1 MKNKN
6 KIINELYEKSPD
18 VRERIRKDVDF
29 SQFEKKN
36 APAAKSSNGF
46 KWATAVLSVAL
57 IAMIAVL
64 APIIAK
70 TSKPGKSGK
79 TPGVSYASDYVVFI
93 DVNPSVRLD
102 VSGGDVVTAQK
113 GMNKDG
119 VVLLYQEN
127 LVGKN
132 IDEAATYLIEKMD
145 EAGLVKDKGKV
156 RISVA
161 DKKTGK
167 RIDEKQRHALEVV
180 NNLFKNKNKDVSAMI
195 LSDKEIDA
203 IEDYYDNNNVGEY
216 EMQMIE
222 EFKAKLLL
230 AIDKKIGRI
239 DELLNILKPW
249 EKDERKVKKL
259 DQNDAET
266 TRPGVITDAD
276 VSGIKDCLNMFDD
289 ILAGGGISQNVAE
302 NTDKDG
308 EFKDYPFVMTVTVGN
323 TGITAKMYYKEVN
336 TVTETEIDDGEEET
350 EVSTTLS
357 GVMVF
362 GDQKFDVTGKKEI
375 ETEGNEKETS
385 IEFTTKSQ
393 TNPDNYVKIK
403 QSVEVEN
410 GAQEVEYEYEIY
422 ENGEKA
428 REFKLEV
435 EDENGKT
442 EVSFKMEIENVPEET
457 EYKII
462 KGDVD
467 GKFKIKYEKGKEKG
481 FITVEA
487 VEGGYKLTYN
497 NGYSEVI

>member
-18 VRERIRKDVDF
+18 VRERIKKDVDF

-36 APAAKSSNGF
+36 APAAKSTNGF

-70 TSKPGKSGK
+70 TSKPDKSPK

-180 NNLFKNKNKDVSAMI
+180 NNLFQNKNKDVSAMI
-195 LSDKEIDA
+195 LSDKDIDA
-203 IEDYYDNNNVGEY
+203 IEDWYDTDNVGEY
-216 EMQMIE
+216 EKQMIDD
-222 EFKAKLLL
+222 FKKRLLD
-230 AIDKKIGRI
+230 AINTKIGRI
-239 DELLNILKPW
+239 EEIKALLDELDKNRRV
-249 EKDERKVKKL
+249 KDL
-259 DQNDAET
+259 DNDAEKSLYEK
-266 TRPGVITDAD
+266 IQLYCAD
-276 VSGIKDCLNMFDD
+276 YKLNWNEVKKD
-289 ILAGGGISQNVAE
+289 
-302 NTDKDG
+302 
-308 EFKDYPFVMTVTVGN
+308 
-323 TGITAKMYYKEVN
+323 
-336 TVTETEIDDGEEET
+336 
-350 EVSTTLS
+350 
-357 GVMVF
+357 
-362 GDQKFDVTGKKEI
+362 
-375 ETEGNEKETS
+375 
-385 IEFTTKSQ
+385 
-393 TNPDNYVKIK
+393 KIK
-403 QSVEVEN
+403 EF
-410 GAQEVEYEYEIY
+410 YEDID
-422 ENGEKA
+422 EK
-428 REFKLEV
+428 REKLEDCI
-435 EDENGKT
+435 EDI
-442 EVSFKMEIENVPEET
+442 EISDGDDSYGEILSDLLEIVKEELF
-457 EYKII
+457 EQE
-462 KGDVD
+462 D
-467 GKFKIKYEKGKEKG
+467 
-481 FITVEA
+481 
-487 VEGGYKLTYN
+487 
-497 NGYSEVI
+497 

>member
-70 TSKPGKSGK
+70 TSKPDKPGK

-216 EMQMIE
+216 EKQMIDD
-222 EFKAKLLL
+222 FKDKLIVAINEKIRRIESLL
-230 AIDKKIGRI
+230 GMLDKEGLS
-239 DELLNILKPW
+239 ES
-249 EKDERKVKKL
+249 ERKVKKL
-259 DQNDAET
+259 DQNDAEKAALEAIK
-266 TRPGVITDAD
+266 VYCAD
-276 VSGIKDCLNMFDD
+276 YKVNYYEVANDEIAEFYDDLFDKKKDLLECIDD
-289 ILAGGGISQNVAE
+289 IN
-302 NTDKDG
+302 
-308 EFKDYPFVMTVTVGN
+308 
-323 TGITAKMYYKEVN
+323 
-336 TVTETEIDDGEEET
+336 
-350 EVSTTLS
+350 
-357 GVMVF
+357 
-362 GDQKFDVTGKKEI
+362 
-375 ETEGNEKETS
+375 
-385 IEFTTKSQ
+385 
-393 TNPDNYVKIK
+393 NPDGDDSYGEILSDLLEIVK
-403 QSVEVEN
+403 EELFE
-410 GAQEVEYEYEIY
+410 QE
-422 ENGEKA
+422 
-428 REFKLEV
+428 
-435 EDENGKT
+435 D
-442 EVSFKMEIENVPEET
+442 
-457 EYKII
+457 
-462 KGDVD
+462 
-467 GKFKIKYEKGKEKG
+467 
-481 FITVEA
+481 
-487 VEGGYKLTYN
+487 
-497 NGYSEVI
+497 

>member
-70 TSKPGKSGK
+70 TSKPDKSPK

-180 NNLFKNKNKDVSAMI
+180 NNLFQNKNKDVSAMI
-195 LSDKEIDA
+195 LSDKDIDA
-203 IEDYYDNNNVGEY
+203 IEDWYDTDNVGEY
-216 EMQMIE
+216 EKQMIDD
-222 EFKAKLLL
+222 FKKRLLD
-230 AIDKKIGRI
+230 AINTKIGRI
-239 DELLNILKPW
+239 EEIKALLDELDKNRRV
-249 EKDERKVKKL
+249 KDL
-259 DQNDAET
+259 DNDAEKSLYEK
-266 TRPGVITDAD
+266 IQLYCAD
-276 VSGIKDCLNMFDD
+276 YKLNWNEVKKD
-289 ILAGGGISQNVAE
+289 
-302 NTDKDG
+302 
-308 EFKDYPFVMTVTVGN
+308 
-323 TGITAKMYYKEVN
+323 
-336 TVTETEIDDGEEET
+336 
-350 EVSTTLS
+350 
-357 GVMVF
+357 
-362 GDQKFDVTGKKEI
+362 
-375 ETEGNEKETS
+375 
-385 IEFTTKSQ
+385 
-393 TNPDNYVKIK
+393 KIK
-403 QSVEVEN
+403 EF
-410 GAQEVEYEYEIY
+410 YEDID
-422 ENGEKA
+422 EK
-428 REFKLEV
+428 REKLEDCI
-435 EDENGKT
+435 EDI
-442 EVSFKMEIENVPEET
+442 EISDGDDSYGEILSDLLEIVKEELF
-457 EYKII
+457 EQE
-462 KGDVD
+462 D
-467 GKFKIKYEKGKEKG
+467 
-481 FITVEA
+481 
-487 VEGGYKLTYN
+487 
-497 NGYSEVI
+497 

>member
-180 NNLFKNKNKDVSAMI
+180 NNLFQNKNKDVSAMI
-195 LSDKEIDA
+195 LSDNEIDA
-203 IEDYYDNNNVGEY
+203 IEDYYDNNNVGQY
-216 EMQMIE
+216 EIDMIK
-222 EFKAKLLL
+222 EFKDKLLR

-239 DELLNILKPW
+239 DELLKILKPW

-259 DQNDAET
+259 DQNDAEKAALEAIK
-266 TRPGVITDAD
+266 VYCAD
-276 VSGIKDCLNMFDD
+276 YKVNYYEVANDEIAEFYEDLVEKKKDLQECIDD
-289 ILAGGGISQNVAE
+289 IN
-302 NTDKDG
+302 
-308 EFKDYPFVMTVTVGN
+308 
-323 TGITAKMYYKEVN
+323 
-336 TVTETEIDDGEEET
+336 
-350 EVSTTLS
+350 
-357 GVMVF
+357 
-362 GDQKFDVTGKKEI
+362 
-375 ETEGNEKETS
+375 
-385 IEFTTKSQ
+385 
-393 TNPDNYVKIK
+393 NPDGDDSYGEILSDLLEIVK
-403 QSVEVEN
+403 EELFE
-410 GAQEVEYEYEIY
+410 QE
-422 ENGEKA
+422 
-428 REFKLEV
+428 
-435 EDENGKT
+435 D
-442 EVSFKMEIENVPEET
+442 
-457 EYKII
+457 
-462 KGDVD
+462 
-467 GKFKIKYEKGKEKG
+467 
-481 FITVEA
+481 
-487 VEGGYKLTYN
+487 
-497 NGYSEVI
+497 

>member
-70 TSKPGKSGK
+70 TSKPGKSPK

-180 NNLFKNKNKDVSAMI
+180 NNLFQNKNKDVSAMI
-195 LSDKEIDA
+195 LSDKDIDA
-203 IEDYYDNNNVGEY
+203 IEDWYDTDNVGEY
-216 EMQMIE
+216 EKQMIDD
-222 EFKAKLLL
+222 FKKRLLD
-230 AIDKKIGRI
+230 AIYTKIGRI
-239 DELLNILKPW
+239 EEIKALLDELDKNRRV
-249 EKDERKVKKL
+249 KDL
-259 DQNDAET
+259 DNDAEKSLYEK
-266 TRPGVITDAD
+266 IQLYCAD
-276 VSGIKDCLNMFDD
+276 YKLNWNEVKKD
-289 ILAGGGISQNVAE
+289 
-302 NTDKDG
+302 
-308 EFKDYPFVMTVTVGN
+308 
-323 TGITAKMYYKEVN
+323 
-336 TVTETEIDDGEEET
+336 
-350 EVSTTLS
+350 
-357 GVMVF
+357 
-362 GDQKFDVTGKKEI
+362 
-375 ETEGNEKETS
+375 
-385 IEFTTKSQ
+385 
-393 TNPDNYVKIK
+393 KIK
-403 QSVEVEN
+403 EF
-410 GAQEVEYEYEIY
+410 YEDID
-422 ENGEKA
+422 EK
-428 REFKLEV
+428 REKLEDCI
-435 EDENGKT
+435 EDI
-442 EVSFKMEIENVPEET
+442 EISDGDDSYGEILSDLLEIVKEELF
-457 EYKII
+457 EQE
-462 KGDVD
+462 D
-467 GKFKIKYEKGKEKG
+467 
-481 FITVEA
+481 
-487 VEGGYKLTYN
+487 
-497 NGYSEVI
+497 

>member
-70 TSKPGKSGK
+70 TSKPGKSPK

-216 EMQMIE
+216 EKQMID

-230 AIDKKIGRI
+230 AIEKKIGKI
-239 DELLNILKPW
+239 ENLLGMLDK
-249 EKDERKVKKL
+249 EGLSESERKVKKL
-259 DQNDAET
+259 DQNDAEKAALEAIK
-266 TRPGVITDAD
+266 VYCAD
-276 VSGIKDCLNMFDD
+276 YKVNYYE
-289 ILAGGGISQNVAE
+289 VANDE
-302 NTDKDG
+302 IA
-308 EFKDYPFVMTVTVGN
+308 EFYEDLEKN
-323 TGITAKMYYKEVN
+323 KEK
-336 TVTETEIDDGEEET
+336 
-350 EVSTTLS
+350 L
-357 GVMVF
+357 
-362 GDQKFDVTGKKEI
+362 QK
-375 ETEGNEKETS
+375 S
-385 IEFTTKSQ
+385 
-393 TNPDNYVKIK
+393 
-403 QSVEVEN
+403 
-410 GAQEVEYEYEIY
+410 
-422 ENGEKA
+422 
-428 REFKLEV
+428 L
-435 EDENGKT
+435 
-442 EVSFKMEIENVPEET
+442 
-457 EYKII
+457 KII
-462 KGDVD
+462 NENDDDDSYGEILSDLLEIV
-467 GKFKIKYEKGKEKG
+467 KEEL
-481 FITVEA
+481 FEQ
-487 VEGGYKLTYN
+487 ED
-497 NGYSEVI
+497 

>member
-70 TSKPGKSGK
+70 TSKPKKSGK

-119 VVLLYQEN
+119 VVLLYKEN

-180 NNLFKNKNKDVSAMI
+180 NKLFQNKNKDVSAMI
-195 LSDKEIDA
+195 LSDNDIDA
-203 IEDYYDNNNVGEY
+203 IEDWYDTDNVGDY
-216 EMQMIE
+216 EKQMIDD
-222 EFKAKLLL
+222 FKKRLLD
-230 AIDKKIGRI
+230 AINTKIGRI
-239 DELLNILKPW
+239 EEIKALLDELDKNRRV
-249 EKDERKVKKL
+249 KDL
-259 DQNDAET
+259 DNDAEKSLYEK
-266 TRPGVITDAD
+266 IQLYCAD
-276 VSGIKDCLNMFDD
+276 YKLNWNEVKKD
-289 ILAGGGISQNVAE
+289 
-302 NTDKDG
+302 
-308 EFKDYPFVMTVTVGN
+308 
-323 TGITAKMYYKEVN
+323 
-336 TVTETEIDDGEEET
+336 
-350 EVSTTLS
+350 
-357 GVMVF
+357 
-362 GDQKFDVTGKKEI
+362 
-375 ETEGNEKETS
+375 
-385 IEFTTKSQ
+385 
-393 TNPDNYVKIK
+393 KIK
-403 QSVEVEN
+403 EF
-410 GAQEVEYEYEIY
+410 YKDID
-422 ENGEKA
+422 EK
-428 REFKLEV
+428 REKLEDCI
-435 EDENGKT
+435 EDI
-442 EVSFKMEIENVPEET
+442 EISDGDDSYGEILSDLLEIVKEELF
-457 EYKII
+457 EQE
-462 KGDVD
+462 D
-467 GKFKIKYEKGKEKG
+467 
-481 FITVEA
+481 
-487 VEGGYKLTYN
+487 
-497 NGYSEVI
+497 

>member
-145 EAGLVKDKGKV
+145 EAGLVKENGKV

-180 NNLFKNKNKDVSAMI
+180 NNLFQNKNKDVSAMI

-216 EMQMIE
+216 EKQMIDD
-222 EFKAKLLL
+222 FKDKLIVAINEKIRRIESLL
-230 AIDKKIGRI
+230 GMLDKEGLS
-239 DELLNILKPW
+239 ES
-249 EKDERKVKKL
+249 ERKVKKL
-259 DQNDAET
+259 DQNDAEKAALEAIK
-266 TRPGVITDAD
+266 VYCAD
-276 VSGIKDCLNMFDD
+276 YKVNYHEVANDEIAEFYDD
-289 ILAGGGISQNVAE
+289 LD
-302 NTDKDG
+302 DKR
-308 EFKDYPFVMTVTVGN
+308 
-323 TGITAKMYYKEVN
+323 KELLKC
-336 TVTETEIDDGEEET
+336 ID
-350 EVSTTLS
+350 
-357 GVMVF
+357 
-362 GDQKFDVTGKKEI
+362 
-375 ETEGNEKETS
+375 
-385 IEFTTKSQ
+385 
-393 TNPDNYVKIK
+393 KIK
-403 QSVEVEN
+403 NSDDDDSYGEILSDLLEIVKEELFE
-410 GAQEVEYEYEIY
+410 QE
-422 ENGEKA
+422 
-428 REFKLEV
+428 
-435 EDENGKT
+435 D
-442 EVSFKMEIENVPEET
+442 
-457 EYKII
+457 
-462 KGDVD
+462 
-467 GKFKIKYEKGKEKG
+467 
-481 FITVEA
+481 
-487 VEGGYKLTYN
+487 
-497 NGYSEVI
+497 

>member
-70 TSKPGKSGK
+70 TSKPGKSPK

-195 LSDKEIDA
+195 LSDNDIDA

-216 EMQMIE
+216 EKQMVD

-230 AIDKKIGRI
+230 AIEKKIGDI
-239 DELLNILKPW
+239 NKLCEMLNNAGLS
-249 EKDERKVKKL
+249 ESERKVKKL
-259 DQNDAET
+259 DQNDAEKAALEAIK
-266 TRPGVITDAD
+266 VYCAD
-276 VSGIKDCLNMFDD
+276 YKVNYHEVANDEIAEFYEDLVDKRKDLLECIDD
-289 ILAGGGISQNVAE
+289 IKNS
-302 NTDKDG
+302 DG
-308 EFKDYPFVMTVTVGN
+308 DDSYGKILSDLLEIV
-323 TGITAKMYYKEVN
+323 KE
-336 TVTETEIDDGEEET
+336 ELFE
-350 EVSTTLS
+350 
-357 GVMVF
+357 
-362 GDQKFDVTGKKEI
+362 
-375 ETEGNEKETS
+375 
-385 IEFTTKSQ
+385 
-393 TNPDNYVKIK
+393 
-403 QSVEVEN
+403 
-410 GAQEVEYEYEIY
+410 QE
-422 ENGEKA
+422 
-428 REFKLEV
+428 
-435 EDENGKT
+435 D
-442 EVSFKMEIENVPEET
+442 
-457 EYKII
+457 
-462 KGDVD
+462 
-467 GKFKIKYEKGKEKG
+467 
-481 FITVEA
+481 
-487 VEGGYKLTYN
+487 
-497 NGYSEVI
+497 

>member
-145 EAGLVKDKGKV
+145 EAGLVKDKDKV

-167 RIDEKQRHALEVV
+167 RIDEKESHAKEVV
-180 NNLFKNKNKDVSAMI
+180 NKLFQNKNKDVSAMI
-195 LSDKEIDA
+195 LSDDDIKKIEDWYDTDNVGQYEIDMIKEFREKLIVA
-203 IEDYYDNNNVGEY
+203 INE
-216 EMQMIE
+216 
-222 EFKAKLLL
+222 
-230 AIDKKIGRI
+230 KIGRI
-239 DELLNILKPW
+239 ESLLDMLDK
-249 EKDERKVKKL
+249 EGLSESERKVKKL
-259 DQNDAET
+259 DQNDAEKAALEAIK
-266 TRPGVITDAD
+266 VYCAD
-276 VSGIKDCLNMFDD
+276 YKVNYHEVANDEIAEFYEDLVEKKKDLLECIDD
-289 ILAGGGISQNVAE
+289 IN
-302 NTDKDG
+302 
-308 EFKDYPFVMTVTVGN
+308 
-323 TGITAKMYYKEVN
+323 
-336 TVTETEIDDGEEET
+336 
-350 EVSTTLS
+350 
-357 GVMVF
+357 
-362 GDQKFDVTGKKEI
+362 
-375 ETEGNEKETS
+375 
-385 IEFTTKSQ
+385 
-393 TNPDNYVKIK
+393 NPDGDDSYGEILSDLLEIVK
-403 QSVEVEN
+403 EELFE
-410 GAQEVEYEYEIY
+410 QE
-422 ENGEKA
+422 
-428 REFKLEV
+428 
-435 EDENGKT
+435 D
-442 EVSFKMEIENVPEET
+442 
-457 EYKII
+457 
-462 KGDVD
+462 
-467 GKFKIKYEKGKEKG
+467 
-481 FITVEA
+481 
-487 VEGGYKLTYN
+487 
-497 NGYSEVI
+497 

>member
-18 VRERIRKDVDF
+18 VRERIRKGVDF

-180 NNLFKNKNKDVSAMI
+180 NNLFQNKNKDVSAMI

-216 EMQMIE
+216 EKQMVE

-230 AIDKKIGRI
+230 AIEKKIGKI
-239 DELLNILKPW
+239 ENLLGMLDK
-249 EKDERKVKKL
+249 EGLSESERKVKNL
-259 DQNDAET
+259 DQNDAEKAALEAIK
-266 TRPGVITDAD
+266 VYCAD
-276 VSGIKDCLNMFDD
+276 YKVNYHEVANDEIAEFCEELFDKKKDLLECIDD
-289 ILAGGGISQNVAE
+289 I
-302 NTDKDG
+302 K
-308 EFKDYPFVMTVTVGN
+308 
-323 TGITAKMYYKEVN
+323 
-336 TVTETEIDDGEEET
+336 
-350 EVSTTLS
+350 
-357 GVMVF
+357 
-362 GDQKFDVTGKKEI
+362 
-375 ETEGNEKETS
+375 
-385 IEFTTKSQ
+385 
-393 TNPDNYVKIK
+393 NPDGDDSYGEILSDLLEIVK
-403 QSVEVEN
+403 EELFE
-410 GAQEVEYEYEIY
+410 QE
-422 ENGEKA
+422 
-428 REFKLEV
+428 
-435 EDENGKT
+435 D
-442 EVSFKMEIENVPEET
+442 
-457 EYKII
+457 
-462 KGDVD
+462 
-467 GKFKIKYEKGKEKG
+467 
-481 FITVEA
+481 
-487 VEGGYKLTYN
+487 
-497 NGYSEVI
+497 

>member
-36 APAAKSSNGF
+36 APAAKSTNGF

-70 TSKPGKSGK
+70 TSKPK
-79 TPGVSYASDYVVFI
+79 SYASDYVVFI

-145 EAGLVKDKGKV
+145 EAGLVKENGKV

-180 NNLFKNKNKDVSAMI
+180 NNLFQNKNKDVSAMI
-195 LSDKEIDA
+195 LSDNEIDA

-216 EMQMIE
+216 EKQMIDD
-222 EFKAKLLL
+222 FKKRLLD
-230 AIDKKIGRI
+230 AIYTKIGRI
-239 DELLNILKPW
+239 EEIKALLDELDKNRRV
-249 EKDERKVKKL
+249 KDL
-259 DQNDAET
+259 DNDAEKSLYEK
-266 TRPGVITDAD
+266 IQLYCAD
-276 VSGIKDCLNMFDD
+276 YKLNWNEVKKD
-289 ILAGGGISQNVAE
+289 
-302 NTDKDG
+302 
-308 EFKDYPFVMTVTVGN
+308 
-323 TGITAKMYYKEVN
+323 
-336 TVTETEIDDGEEET
+336 
-350 EVSTTLS
+350 
-357 GVMVF
+357 
-362 GDQKFDVTGKKEI
+362 
-375 ETEGNEKETS
+375 
-385 IEFTTKSQ
+385 
-393 TNPDNYVKIK
+393 KIK
-403 QSVEVEN
+403 EF
-410 GAQEVEYEYEIY
+410 YEDID
-422 ENGEKA
+422 EK
-428 REFKLEV
+428 REKLEDCI
-435 EDENGKT
+435 EDI
-442 EVSFKMEIENVPEET
+442 EISDGDDSYGEILSDLLEIVKEELF
-457 EYKII
+457 EQE
-462 KGDVD
+462 D
-467 GKFKIKYEKGKEKG
+467 
-481 FITVEA
+481 
-487 VEGGYKLTYN
+487 
-497 NGYSEVI
+497 

>member
-156 RISVA
+156 KISVA

-180 NNLFKNKNKDVSAMI
+180 NNLFQNKNKDVSAMI

-216 EMQMIE
+216 EKQMIDD
-222 EFKAKLLL
+222 FKKRLLD
-230 AIDKKIGRI
+230 AINIKIGRI
-239 DELLNILKPW
+239 EEIKALLDELDKNRRV
-249 EKDERKVKKL
+249 KDL
-259 DQNDAET
+259 DNDAEKSLYEK
-266 TRPGVITDAD
+266 IQLYCAD
-276 VSGIKDCLNMFDD
+276 YKLNWNEVKKD
-289 ILAGGGISQNVAE
+289 
-302 NTDKDG
+302 
-308 EFKDYPFVMTVTVGN
+308 
-323 TGITAKMYYKEVN
+323 
-336 TVTETEIDDGEEET
+336 
-350 EVSTTLS
+350 
-357 GVMVF
+357 
-362 GDQKFDVTGKKEI
+362 
-375 ETEGNEKETS
+375 
-385 IEFTTKSQ
+385 
-393 TNPDNYVKIK
+393 KIK
-403 QSVEVEN
+403 EFYKDIDEKREELEDCIEDIEDSDDSYGEILSDLLEIVKEELFE
-410 GAQEVEYEYEIY
+410 QE
-422 ENGEKA
+422 
-428 REFKLEV
+428 
-435 EDENGKT
+435 D
-442 EVSFKMEIENVPEET
+442 
-457 EYKII
+457 
-462 KGDVD
+462 
-467 GKFKIKYEKGKEKG
+467 
-481 FITVEA
+481 
-487 VEGGYKLTYN
+487 
-497 NGYSEVI
+497 

>member
-18 VRERIRKDVDF
+18 VRERIKKDVDF

-145 EAGLVKDKGKV
+145 EAGLVEDKGKV

-180 NNLFKNKNKDVSAMI
+180 NNLFQNKNKDVSAMI
-195 LSDKEIDA
+195 LSDNEIDA
-203 IEDYYDNNNVGEY
+203 IEDYYDNNNVGQY
-216 EMQMIE
+216 EIDMIK
-222 EFKAKLLL
+222 EFKDKLLR

-239 DELLNILKPW
+239 EEIKALLDELDKNRRV
-249 EKDERKVKKL
+249 KDL
-259 DQNDAET
+259 DNDAEKSLYEK
-266 TRPGVITDAD
+266 IQLYCAD
-276 VSGIKDCLNMFDD
+276 YKLNWNEVKKDKIKEFYKDIDEKREKLEDCIEDIEISDGDD
-289 ILAGGGISQNVAE
+289 SYGEILSDLLEIV
-302 NTDKDG
+302 
-308 EFKDYPFVMTVTVGN
+308 
-323 TGITAKMYYKEVN
+323 KE
-336 TVTETEIDDGEEET
+336 E
-350 EVSTTLS
+350 L
-357 GVMVF
+357 F
-362 GDQKFDVTGKKEI
+362 
-375 ETEGNEKETS
+375 EKE
-385 IEFTTKSQ
+385 
-393 TNPDNYVKIK
+393 D
-403 QSVEVEN
+403 
-410 GAQEVEYEYEIY
+410 
-422 ENGEKA
+422 
-428 REFKLEV
+428 
-435 EDENGKT
+435 
-442 EVSFKMEIENVPEET
+442 
-457 EYKII
+457 
-462 KGDVD
+462 
-467 GKFKIKYEKGKEKG
+467 
-481 FITVEA
+481 
-487 VEGGYKLTYN
+487 
-497 NGYSEVI
+497 

>member
-70 TSKPGKSGK
+70 TSKPKKPGK

-102 VSGGDVVTAQK
+102 VSGKDVVTAQK

-216 EMQMIE
+216 EKQMID

-239 DELLNILKPW
+239 DELLKILKQW

-259 DQNDAET
+259 DQNDAEKAALEAIK
-266 TRPGVITDAD
+266 VYCAD
-276 VSGIKDCLNMFDD
+276 YKVNYYEVANDEIAEFYDDLVEKKKDLLECVDD
-289 ILAGGGISQNVAE
+289 I
-302 NTDKDG
+302 K
-308 EFKDYPFVMTVTVGN
+308 
-323 TGITAKMYYKEVN
+323 
-336 TVTETEIDDGEEET
+336 
-350 EVSTTLS
+350 
-357 GVMVF
+357 
-362 GDQKFDVTGKKEI
+362 
-375 ETEGNEKETS
+375 
-385 IEFTTKSQ
+385 
-393 TNPDNYVKIK
+393 NPDGDDSYGEILSDLLEIVK
-403 QSVEVEN
+403 EELFE
-410 GAQEVEYEYEIY
+410 QE
-422 ENGEKA
+422 
-428 REFKLEV
+428 
-435 EDENGKT
+435 D
-442 EVSFKMEIENVPEET
+442 
-457 EYKII
+457 
-462 KGDVD
+462 
-467 GKFKIKYEKGKEKG
+467 
-481 FITVEA
+481 
-487 VEGGYKLTYN
+487 
-497 NGYSEVI
+497 

>member
-195 LSDKEIDA
+195 LSDNDIDA

-216 EMQMIE
+216 EKQMVD

-230 AIDKKIGRI
+230 AIEKKIGKI
-239 DELLNILKPW
+239 ENLLGMLDK
-249 EKDERKVKKL
+249 EGLSESERKVKKL
-259 DQNDAET
+259 DQNDAEKAALEAIK
-266 TRPGVITDAD
+266 VYCAD
-276 VSGIKDCLNMFDD
+276 YKVNYHEVANDEIAEFCEELFDKRKDLLECIDD
-289 ILAGGGISQNVAE
+289 IKNS
-302 NTDKDG
+302 DG
-308 EFKDYPFVMTVTVGN
+308 DDSYGKILSDLLEIV
-323 TGITAKMYYKEVN
+323 KE
-336 TVTETEIDDGEEET
+336 ELFE
-350 EVSTTLS
+350 
-357 GVMVF
+357 
-362 GDQKFDVTGKKEI
+362 
-375 ETEGNEKETS
+375 
-385 IEFTTKSQ
+385 
-393 TNPDNYVKIK
+393 
-403 QSVEVEN
+403 
-410 GAQEVEYEYEIY
+410 QE
-422 ENGEKA
+422 
-428 REFKLEV
+428 
-435 EDENGKT
+435 D
-442 EVSFKMEIENVPEET
+442 
-457 EYKII
+457 
-462 KGDVD
+462 
-467 GKFKIKYEKGKEKG
+467 
-481 FITVEA
+481 
-487 VEGGYKLTYN
+487 
-497 NGYSEVI
+497 

>member
-18 VRERIRKDVDF
+18 IRERIRKDVDF

-70 TSKPGKSGK
+70 TSKPDKSGK

-119 VVLLYQEN
+119 VVLLYKEN

-145 EAGLVKDKGKV
+145 EAGLVKDKGEV

-167 RIDEKQRHALEVV
+167 RIDEKQRHALDVV
-180 NNLFKNKNKDVSAMI
+180 NNLFQNKNKDVSAMI
-195 LSDKEIDA
+195 LSDNEIDA

-216 EMQMIE
+216 EKQMVE

-249 EKDERKVKKL
+249 EKDERKVKKI
-259 DQNDAET
+259 DQNDAEKAALEAIK
-266 TRPGVITDAD
+266 VYCAD
-276 VSGIKDCLNMFDD
+276 YKVNYYEVANDEIAEFYEDLVEKKKDLLECIDD
-289 ILAGGGISQNVAE
+289 IN
-302 NTDKDG
+302 
-308 EFKDYPFVMTVTVGN
+308 
-323 TGITAKMYYKEVN
+323 
-336 TVTETEIDDGEEET
+336 
-350 EVSTTLS
+350 
-357 GVMVF
+357 
-362 GDQKFDVTGKKEI
+362 
-375 ETEGNEKETS
+375 
-385 IEFTTKSQ
+385 
-393 TNPDNYVKIK
+393 NPDGDDSYGEILSDLLEIVK
-403 QSVEVEN
+403 EELFE
-410 GAQEVEYEYEIY
+410 QE
-422 ENGEKA
+422 
-428 REFKLEV
+428 
-435 EDENGKT
+435 D
-442 EVSFKMEIENVPEET
+442 
-457 EYKII
+457 
-462 KGDVD
+462 
-467 GKFKIKYEKGKEKG
+467 
-481 FITVEA
+481 
-487 VEGGYKLTYN
+487 
-497 NGYSEVI
+497 

>member
-70 TSKPGKSGK
+70 TSKPKKPGK

-195 LSDKEIDA
+195 LSDNDIDA
-203 IEDYYDNNNVGEY
+203 IEDYYENNNVGEY
-216 EMQMIE
+216 EKQMIDD
-222 EFKAKLLL
+222 FKDKLIVAINEKIRRIESLL
-230 AIDKKIGRI
+230 GMLDKEGLS
-239 DELLNILKPW
+239 ES
-249 EKDERKVKKL
+249 ERKVKKL
-259 DQNDAET
+259 DQNDAEKAALEAIK
-266 TRPGVITDAD
+266 VYCAD
-276 VSGIKDCLNMFDD
+276 YKVNYHEVANDEIAEFYEDLDDKRKDLLKCIDD
-289 ILAGGGISQNVAE
+289 IKTS
-302 NTDKDG
+302 DDDDSYG
-308 EFKDYPFVMTVTVGN
+308 EILSDLLEIV
-323 TGITAKMYYKEVN
+323 KE
-336 TVTETEIDDGEEET
+336 ELFE
-350 EVSTTLS
+350 
-357 GVMVF
+357 
-362 GDQKFDVTGKKEI
+362 
-375 ETEGNEKETS
+375 
-385 IEFTTKSQ
+385 
-393 TNPDNYVKIK
+393 
-403 QSVEVEN
+403 
-410 GAQEVEYEYEIY
+410 QE
-422 ENGEKA
+422 
-428 REFKLEV
+428 
-435 EDENGKT
+435 D
-442 EVSFKMEIENVPEET
+442 
-457 EYKII
+457 
-462 KGDVD
+462 
-467 GKFKIKYEKGKEKG
+467 
-481 FITVEA
+481 
-487 VEGGYKLTYN
+487 
-497 NGYSEVI
+497 

>member
-29 SQFEKKN
+29 SQFETKN

-70 TSKPGKSGK
+70 TSKPDKSPK

-167 RIDEKQRHALEVV
+167 RIDEKQSHALEVV

-195 LSDKEIDA
+195 LSDNDIDA

-216 EMQMIE
+216 EKQMVE

-239 DELLNILKPW
+239 DKLCEMLNNAGLS
-249 EKDERKVKKL
+249 ESERKVKNL
-259 DQNDAET
+259 DQNDAEKAALEAIK
-266 TRPGVITDAD
+266 VYCAD
-276 VSGIKDCLNMFDD
+276 YKVNYYEVANDEIAEFCEELFDKKKDLLECIDD
-289 ILAGGGISQNVAE
+289 IN
-302 NTDKDG
+302 
-308 EFKDYPFVMTVTVGN
+308 
-323 TGITAKMYYKEVN
+323 
-336 TVTETEIDDGEEET
+336 
-350 EVSTTLS
+350 
-357 GVMVF
+357 
-362 GDQKFDVTGKKEI
+362 
-375 ETEGNEKETS
+375 
-385 IEFTTKSQ
+385 
-393 TNPDNYVKIK
+393 NPDGDDSYGEILSDLLEIVK
-403 QSVEVEN
+403 EELFE
-410 GAQEVEYEYEIY
+410 QE
-422 ENGEKA
+422 
-428 REFKLEV
+428 
-435 EDENGKT
+435 D
-442 EVSFKMEIENVPEET
+442 
-457 EYKII
+457 
-462 KGDVD
+462 
-467 GKFKIKYEKGKEKG
+467 
-481 FITVEA
+481 
-487 VEGGYKLTYN
+487 
-497 NGYSEVI
+497 

>member
-70 TSKPGKSGK
+70 TSKPEKPGK

-156 RISVA
+156 KISVA

-203 IEDYYDNNNVGEY
+203 IEDYYDNNNVGDY
-216 EMQMIE
+216 EKQMID
-222 EFKAKLLL
+222 EFKSKLLL
-230 AIDKKIGRI
+230 AIEKKIGKI
-239 DELLNILKPW
+239 ENLLGMLDK
-249 EKDERKVKKL
+249 EGLSESERKVKKL
-259 DQNDAET
+259 DQNDAEKAALEAIK
-266 TRPGVITDAD
+266 VYCAD
-276 VSGIKDCLNMFDD
+276 YKVNYHEVANDEIAEFCEELFDKKKDLLECIDD
-289 ILAGGGISQNVAE
+289 I
-302 NTDKDG
+302 K
-308 EFKDYPFVMTVTVGN
+308 
-323 TGITAKMYYKEVN
+323 
-336 TVTETEIDDGEEET
+336 
-350 EVSTTLS
+350 
-357 GVMVF
+357 
-362 GDQKFDVTGKKEI
+362 
-375 ETEGNEKETS
+375 
-385 IEFTTKSQ
+385 
-393 TNPDNYVKIK
+393 NPDGDDSYGEILSDLLEIVK
-403 QSVEVEN
+403 EELFE
-410 GAQEVEYEYEIY
+410 QE
-422 ENGEKA
+422 
-428 REFKLEV
+428 
-435 EDENGKT
+435 D
-442 EVSFKMEIENVPEET
+442 
-457 EYKII
+457 
-462 KGDVD
+462 
-467 GKFKIKYEKGKEKG
+467 
-481 FITVEA
+481 
-487 VEGGYKLTYN
+487 
-497 NGYSEVI
+497 

>member
-18 VRERIRKDVDF
+18 VRERIKKDVDF

-145 EAGLVKDKGKV
+145 EAGLVEDKGKV

-180 NNLFKNKNKDVSAMI
+180 NNLFQNKNKDVSAMI
-195 LSDKEIDA
+195 LSDNEIDA
-203 IEDYYDNNNVGEY
+203 IEDYYDNNNVGQY
-216 EMQMIE
+216 EIDMIK
-222 EFKAKLLL
+222 EFKDKLLR

-239 DELLNILKPW
+239 EEIKALLDELDKNRRV
-249 EKDERKVKKL
+249 KDL
-259 DQNDAET
+259 DNDAEKSLYEK
-266 TRPGVITDAD
+266 IQLYCAD
-276 VSGIKDCLNMFDD
+276 YKLNWNEVKKD
-289 ILAGGGISQNVAE
+289 
-302 NTDKDG
+302 
-308 EFKDYPFVMTVTVGN
+308 
-323 TGITAKMYYKEVN
+323 
-336 TVTETEIDDGEEET
+336 
-350 EVSTTLS
+350 
-357 GVMVF
+357 
-362 GDQKFDVTGKKEI
+362 
-375 ETEGNEKETS
+375 
-385 IEFTTKSQ
+385 
-393 TNPDNYVKIK
+393 KIK
-403 QSVEVEN
+403 EF
-410 GAQEVEYEYEIY
+410 YEDID
-422 ENGEKA
+422 EK
-428 REFKLEV
+428 REKLEDCI
-435 EDENGKT
+435 EDI
-442 EVSFKMEIENVPEET
+442 EISDGDDSYGEILSDLLEIVKEELF
-457 EYKII
+457 EQE
-462 KGDVD
+462 D
-467 GKFKIKYEKGKEKG
+467 
-481 FITVEA
+481 
-487 VEGGYKLTYN
+487 
-497 NGYSEVI
+497 

>member
-70 TSKPGKSGK
+70 TSKPDKPGK

-195 LSDKEIDA
+195 LSDNDIDA

-216 EMQMIE
+216 EKQMVE

-259 DQNDAET
+259 DQNDAEKAALEAIK
-266 TRPGVITDAD
+266 VYCAD
-276 VSGIKDCLNMFDD
+276 YKVNYYEVANDEIAEFYEDLVEKRKDLLECIDD
-289 ILAGGGISQNVAE
+289 IN
-302 NTDKDG
+302 
-308 EFKDYPFVMTVTVGN
+308 
-323 TGITAKMYYKEVN
+323 
-336 TVTETEIDDGEEET
+336 
-350 EVSTTLS
+350 
-357 GVMVF
+357 
-362 GDQKFDVTGKKEI
+362 
-375 ETEGNEKETS
+375 
-385 IEFTTKSQ
+385 
-393 TNPDNYVKIK
+393 NPDGDDSYGEILSDLLEIVK
-403 QSVEVEN
+403 EELFE
-410 GAQEVEYEYEIY
+410 QE
-422 ENGEKA
+422 
-428 REFKLEV
+428 
-435 EDENGKT
+435 D
-442 EVSFKMEIENVPEET
+442 
-457 EYKII
+457 
-462 KGDVD
+462 
-467 GKFKIKYEKGKEKG
+467 
-481 FITVEA
+481 
-487 VEGGYKLTYN
+487 
-497 NGYSEVI
+497 

>member
-70 TSKPGKSGK
+70 TSKPGKPPK

-180 NNLFKNKNKDVSAMI
+180 NNLFQNKNKDVSAMI
-195 LSDKEIDA
+195 LSDKDIDA

-216 EMQMIE
+216 EKQMVE

-259 DQNDAET
+259 DQNDTEKAALEAIKVYCADYKVNYYEVANDEIAEFYDDL
-266 TRPGVITDAD
+266 GEKQ
-276 VSGIKDCLNMFDD
+276 KDLLECIDD
-289 ILAGGGISQNVAE
+289 IN
-302 NTDKDG
+302 
-308 EFKDYPFVMTVTVGN
+308 
-323 TGITAKMYYKEVN
+323 
-336 TVTETEIDDGEEET
+336 
-350 EVSTTLS
+350 
-357 GVMVF
+357 
-362 GDQKFDVTGKKEI
+362 
-375 ETEGNEKETS
+375 
-385 IEFTTKSQ
+385 
-393 TNPDNYVKIK
+393 NPDGDDSYGEILSDLLEIVK
-403 QSVEVEN
+403 EELFE
-410 GAQEVEYEYEIY
+410 QE
-422 ENGEKA
+422 
-428 REFKLEV
+428 
-435 EDENGKT
+435 D
-442 EVSFKMEIENVPEET
+442 
-457 EYKII
+457 
-462 KGDVD
+462 
-467 GKFKIKYEKGKEKG
+467 
-481 FITVEA
+481 
-487 VEGGYKLTYN
+487 
-497 NGYSEVI
+497 

>member
-70 TSKPGKSGK
+70 TSKPGKSPK

-180 NNLFKNKNKDVSAMI
+180 NNLFQNKNKDVSAMI
-195 LSDKEIDA
+195 LSDNEIDA

-216 EMQMIE
+216 EKQMVE

-239 DELLNILKPW
+239 DELLNTLKPW
-249 EKDERKVKKL
+249 EKDERKVKNL
-259 DQNDAET
+259 DQNDAEKAALEAIK
-266 TRPGVITDAD
+266 VYCAD
-276 VSGIKDCLNMFDD
+276 YKVNYYEVANDEIAEFYEDLVEKKKDLQECIDD
-289 ILAGGGISQNVAE
+289 IN
-302 NTDKDG
+302 
-308 EFKDYPFVMTVTVGN
+308 
-323 TGITAKMYYKEVN
+323 
-336 TVTETEIDDGEEET
+336 
-350 EVSTTLS
+350 
-357 GVMVF
+357 
-362 GDQKFDVTGKKEI
+362 
-375 ETEGNEKETS
+375 
-385 IEFTTKSQ
+385 
-393 TNPDNYVKIK
+393 NPDGDDSYGEILSDLLEIVK
-403 QSVEVEN
+403 EELFE
-410 GAQEVEYEYEIY
+410 QE
-422 ENGEKA
+422 
-428 REFKLEV
+428 
-435 EDENGKT
+435 D
-442 EVSFKMEIENVPEET
+442 
-457 EYKII
+457 
-462 KGDVD
+462 
-467 GKFKIKYEKGKEKG
+467 
-481 FITVEA
+481 
-487 VEGGYKLTYN
+487 
-497 NGYSEVI
+497 

>member
-70 TSKPGKSGK
+70 TSKPGKSPK

-180 NNLFKNKNKDVSAMI
+180 NNLFQNKNKDVSAMI
-195 LSDKEIDA
+195 LSDNDIDA
-203 IEDYYDNNNVGEY
+203 IEDYYDNNNVGDY
-216 EMQMIE
+216 EKQMVE

-230 AIDKKIGRI
+230 AIDKKIGKI
-239 DELLNILKPW
+239 ENLLGMLDK
-249 EKDERKVKKL
+249 EGLSESERKVKKL
-259 DQNDAET
+259 DQNDAEKAALEAIK
-266 TRPGVITDAD
+266 VYCAD
-276 VSGIKDCLNMFDD
+276 YKVNYYEVANDEIAEFYEDLVEKKKDLLECIDD
-289 ILAGGGISQNVAE
+289 IN
-302 NTDKDG
+302 
-308 EFKDYPFVMTVTVGN
+308 
-323 TGITAKMYYKEVN
+323 
-336 TVTETEIDDGEEET
+336 
-350 EVSTTLS
+350 
-357 GVMVF
+357 
-362 GDQKFDVTGKKEI
+362 
-375 ETEGNEKETS
+375 
-385 IEFTTKSQ
+385 
-393 TNPDNYVKIK
+393 NPDGDDSYGEILSDLLEIVK
-403 QSVEVEN
+403 EELFE
-410 GAQEVEYEYEIY
+410 QE
-422 ENGEKA
+422 
-428 REFKLEV
+428 
-435 EDENGKT
+435 D
-442 EVSFKMEIENVPEET
+442 
-457 EYKII
+457 
-462 KGDVD
+462 
-467 GKFKIKYEKGKEKG
+467 
-481 FITVEA
+481 
-487 VEGGYKLTYN
+487 
-497 NGYSEVI
+497 

>member
-29 SQFEKKN
+29 SQFEKKK

-70 TSKPGKSGK
+70 TSKPGNPPK

-145 EAGLVKDKGKV
+145 EAGLVKDKDKV
-156 RISVA
+156 KISVA

-167 RIDEKQRHALEVV
+167 RIDEKQRHAVEVV
-180 NNLFKNKNKDVSAMI
+180 NNLFQNKSKDVSAMI
-195 LSDKEIDA
+195 LTDKEIDD

-216 EMQMIE
+216 EKQMVE

-230 AIDKKIGRI
+230 AIDKKIGDI
-239 DELLNILKPW
+239 NKLCEMLNNAGLS
-249 EKDERKVKKL
+249 ESERKVKNL
-259 DQNDAET
+259 DQNDAEKAALEAIK
-266 TRPGVITDAD
+266 VYCAD
-276 VSGIKDCLNMFDD
+276 YKVNYHEVANDEIAEFCEELVEKKKDLLECIDD
-289 ILAGGGISQNVAE
+289 IN
-302 NTDKDG
+302 
-308 EFKDYPFVMTVTVGN
+308 
-323 TGITAKMYYKEVN
+323 
-336 TVTETEIDDGEEET
+336 
-350 EVSTTLS
+350 
-357 GVMVF
+357 
-362 GDQKFDVTGKKEI
+362 
-375 ETEGNEKETS
+375 
-385 IEFTTKSQ
+385 
-393 TNPDNYVKIK
+393 NPDGDDSYGEILSDLLEIVK
-403 QSVEVEN
+403 EELFE
-410 GAQEVEYEYEIY
+410 QE
-422 ENGEKA
+422 
-428 REFKLEV
+428 
-435 EDENGKT
+435 D
-442 EVSFKMEIENVPEET
+442 
-457 EYKII
+457 
-462 KGDVD
+462 
-467 GKFKIKYEKGKEKG
+467 
-481 FITVEA
+481 
-487 VEGGYKLTYN
+487 
-497 NGYSEVI
+497 

>member
-145 EAGLVKDKGKV
+145 EAGLVKDKDKV

-167 RIDEKQRHALEVV
+167 RIDEKESHAKEVV
-180 NNLFKNKNKDVSAMI
+180 NKLFQNKNKDVSAMI
-195 LSDKEIDA
+195 LSDDDIKKIEDWYDTDNVGQYEIDMIKEFREKLIVA
-203 IEDYYDNNNVGEY
+203 INE
-216 EMQMIE
+216 
-222 EFKAKLLL
+222 
-230 AIDKKIGRI
+230 KIGRI
-239 DELLNILKPW
+239 ESLLDMLDK
-249 EKDERKVKKL
+249 EGLSESERKVKKL
-259 DQNDAET
+259 DQSNTEKALLEAIKVYCADYKVNYYEVANDEIAEFCE
-266 TRPGVITDAD
+266 DLLD
-276 VSGIKDCLNMFDD
+276 KKKDLQECIDD
-289 ILAGGGISQNVAE
+289 I
-302 NTDKDG
+302 K
-308 EFKDYPFVMTVTVGN
+308 
-323 TGITAKMYYKEVN
+323 
-336 TVTETEIDDGEEET
+336 
-350 EVSTTLS
+350 
-357 GVMVF
+357 
-362 GDQKFDVTGKKEI
+362 
-375 ETEGNEKETS
+375 
-385 IEFTTKSQ
+385 
-393 TNPDNYVKIK
+393 NPDGDDSYGEILSDLLEIVK
-403 QSVEVEN
+403 EELFE
-410 GAQEVEYEYEIY
+410 QE
-422 ENGEKA
+422 
-428 REFKLEV
+428 
-435 EDENGKT
+435 D
-442 EVSFKMEIENVPEET
+442 
-457 EYKII
+457 
-462 KGDVD
+462 
-467 GKFKIKYEKGKEKG
+467 
-481 FITVEA
+481 
-487 VEGGYKLTYN
+487 
-497 NGYSEVI
+497 

>member
-70 TSKPGKSGK
+70 TSKPGKSPK

-145 EAGLVKDKGKV
+145 EAGLVKDNGKV

-180 NNLFKNKNKDVSAMI
+180 NNLFQNKNKDVSAMI

-216 EMQMIE
+216 EKQMIE

-239 DELLNILKPW
+239 DELLKILKPW
-249 EKDERKVKKL
+249 EKDERKVKKI
-259 DQNDAET
+259 DQNDAEKAALEAIK
-266 TRPGVITDAD
+266 VYCAD
-276 VSGIKDCLNMFDD
+276 YKVNYYEVANDEIAEFYEDLVEKKKDLQECIDD
-289 ILAGGGISQNVAE
+289 IN
-302 NTDKDG
+302 
-308 EFKDYPFVMTVTVGN
+308 
-323 TGITAKMYYKEVN
+323 
-336 TVTETEIDDGEEET
+336 
-350 EVSTTLS
+350 
-357 GVMVF
+357 
-362 GDQKFDVTGKKEI
+362 
-375 ETEGNEKETS
+375 
-385 IEFTTKSQ
+385 
-393 TNPDNYVKIK
+393 NPDGDDSYGEILSDLLEIVK
-403 QSVEVEN
+403 EELFE
-410 GAQEVEYEYEIY
+410 QE
-422 ENGEKA
+422 
-428 REFKLEV
+428 
-435 EDENGKT
+435 D
-442 EVSFKMEIENVPEET
+442 
-457 EYKII
+457 
-462 KGDVD
+462 
-467 GKFKIKYEKGKEKG
+467 
-481 FITVEA
+481 
-487 VEGGYKLTYN
+487 
-497 NGYSEVI
+497 

>member
-70 TSKPGKSGK
+70 TSKPEKPGK

-145 EAGLVKDKGKV
+145 EAGLVKENGKV

-180 NNLFKNKNKDVSAMI
+180 NNLFQNKNKDISAMI
-195 LSDKEIDA
+195 LSDEQIDD
-203 IEDYYDNNNVGEY
+203 IEDKYDKNNVGEY
-216 EMQMIE
+216 EKQMIE
-222 EFKAKLLL
+222 DFKKELLR

-239 DELLNILKPW
+239 QELMTMLDGLDKNRRVKDLENGTDGEKEIFKAIKLYCADYKLNLN
-249 EKDERKVKKL
+249 EVKKDKIEEFYEDL
-259 DQNDAET
+259 DKKKEDLQEC
-266 TRPGVITDAD
+266 I
-276 VSGIKDCLNMFDD
+276 DD
-289 ILAGGGISQNVAE
+289 IN
-302 NTDKDG
+302 
-308 EFKDYPFVMTVTVGN
+308 
-323 TGITAKMYYKEVN
+323 
-336 TVTETEIDDGEEET
+336 
-350 EVSTTLS
+350 
-357 GVMVF
+357 
-362 GDQKFDVTGKKEI
+362 
-375 ETEGNEKETS
+375 
-385 IEFTTKSQ
+385 
-393 TNPDNYVKIK
+393 NPDSDDSYGEILSDLLEIVK
-403 QSVEVEN
+403 
-410 GAQEVEYEYEIY
+410 
-422 ENGEKA
+422 
-428 REFKLEV
+428 
-435 EDENGKT
+435 
-442 EVSFKMEIENVPEET
+442 EELF
-457 EYKII
+457 EQ
-462 KGDVD
+462 DD
-467 GKFKIKYEKGKEKG
+467 
-481 FITVEA
+481 
-487 VEGGYKLTYN
+487 
-497 NGYSEVI
+497 

>member
-119 VVLLYQEN
+119 VVLLYKEN

-180 NNLFKNKNKDVSAMI
+180 NNLFQNKNKDVSAMI
-195 LSDKEIDA
+195 LSDNEIDA
-203 IEDYYDNNNVGEY
+203 IEDYYDNNNVGQY
-216 EMQMIE
+216 EIDMIK
-222 EFKAKLLL
+222 EFKDKLLR
-230 AIDKKIGRI
+230 AINKKIERI
-239 DELLNILKPW
+239 DELLNNILKPW
-249 EKDERKVKKL
+249 EEDERKVKHL
-259 DQNDAET
+259 DQNDAEKAALEAIK
-266 TRPGVITDAD
+266 VYCAD
-276 VSGIKDCLNMFDD
+276 YKVNYHEVANDEIAEFCEELFDKKKDLQECIDD
-289 ILAGGGISQNVAE
+289 IKTS
-302 NTDKDG
+302 DG
-308 EFKDYPFVMTVTVGN
+308 DDSYGEILSDLLEIV
-323 TGITAKMYYKEVN
+323 KE
-336 TVTETEIDDGEEET
+336 ELFE
-350 EVSTTLS
+350 
-357 GVMVF
+357 
-362 GDQKFDVTGKKEI
+362 
-375 ETEGNEKETS
+375 
-385 IEFTTKSQ
+385 
-393 TNPDNYVKIK
+393 
-403 QSVEVEN
+403 
-410 GAQEVEYEYEIY
+410 QE
-422 ENGEKA
+422 
-428 REFKLEV
+428 
-435 EDENGKT
+435 D
-442 EVSFKMEIENVPEET
+442 
-457 EYKII
+457 
-462 KGDVD
+462 
-467 GKFKIKYEKGKEKG
+467 
-481 FITVEA
+481 
-487 VEGGYKLTYN
+487 
-497 NGYSEVI
+497 

>member
-70 TSKPGKSGK
+70 TSKPGKSPK

-180 NNLFKNKNKDVSAMI
+180 NNLFQNKNKDVSAMI

-216 EMQMIE
+216 EKQMIDD
-222 EFKAKLLL
+222 FKDKLIVAINEKIRRIESLL
-230 AIDKKIGRI
+230 GMLDKEGLS
-239 DELLNILKPW
+239 ES
-249 EKDERKVKKL
+249 ERKVKKL
-259 DQNDAET
+259 DQNDAEKAALEAIK
-266 TRPGVITDAD
+266 VYCAD
-276 VSGIKDCLNMFDD
+276 YKVNYHEVANDEIAEFYEDLDD
-289 ILAGGGISQNVAE
+289 
-302 NTDKDG
+302 KR
-308 EFKDYPFVMTVTVGN
+308 
-323 TGITAKMYYKEVN
+323 KELLKC
-336 TVTETEIDDGEEET
+336 ID
-350 EVSTTLS
+350 
-357 GVMVF
+357 
-362 GDQKFDVTGKKEI
+362 
-375 ETEGNEKETS
+375 
-385 IEFTTKSQ
+385 
-393 TNPDNYVKIK
+393 KIK
-403 QSVEVEN
+403 NSDGDDSYGEILSDLLEIVKEELFE
-410 GAQEVEYEYEIY
+410 QE
-422 ENGEKA
+422 
-428 REFKLEV
+428 
-435 EDENGKT
+435 D
-442 EVSFKMEIENVPEET
+442 
-457 EYKII
+457 
-462 KGDVD
+462 
-467 GKFKIKYEKGKEKG
+467 
-481 FITVEA
+481 
-487 VEGGYKLTYN
+487 
-497 NGYSEVI
+497 

>member
-70 TSKPGKSGK
+70 TSKPDKPGK

-180 NNLFKNKNKDVSAMI
+180 NNLFQNKNKDVSAMI
-195 LSDKEIDA
+195 LSDNDIDA

-216 EMQMIE
+216 EKQMIE

-230 AIDKKIGRI
+230 AIDKKIGDI
-239 DELLNILKPW
+239 NKLCEMLNNAGLS
-249 EKDERKVKKL
+249 ESERKVKNL
-259 DQNDAET
+259 DQNDAEKAALEAIK
-266 TRPGVITDAD
+266 VYCAD
-276 VSGIKDCLNMFDD
+276 YKVNYHEVANDEIAEFCEDLDD
-289 ILAGGGISQNVAE
+289 
-302 NTDKDG
+302 
-308 EFKDYPFVMTVTVGN
+308 
-323 TGITAKMYYKEVN
+323 KMKELLKC
-336 TVTETEIDDGEEET
+336 ID
-350 EVSTTLS
+350 
-357 GVMVF
+357 
-362 GDQKFDVTGKKEI
+362 
-375 ETEGNEKETS
+375 
-385 IEFTTKSQ
+385 
-393 TNPDNYVKIK
+393 KIK
-403 QSVEVEN
+403 NSDDDDSYGEILSDLLEIVKEELFE
-410 GAQEVEYEYEIY
+410 QE
-422 ENGEKA
+422 
-428 REFKLEV
+428 
-435 EDENGKT
+435 D
-442 EVSFKMEIENVPEET
+442 
-457 EYKII
+457 
-462 KGDVD
+462 
-467 GKFKIKYEKGKEKG
+467 
-481 FITVEA
+481 
-487 VEGGYKLTYN
+487 
-497 NGYSEVI
+497 

>member
-18 VRERIRKDVDF
+18 IRERIRKDVDF

-70 TSKPGKSGK
+70 TSKPDKSGK

-180 NNLFKNKNKDVSAMI
+180 NNLFQNKNKDVSAMI
-195 LSDKEIDA
+195 LSDNEIDA

-216 EMQMIE
+216 EKQMVE

-249 EKDERKVKKL
+249 EKDERKVKNL
-259 DQNDAET
+259 DQNDAEKAALEAIK
-266 TRPGVITDAD
+266 VYCAD
-276 VSGIKDCLNMFDD
+276 YKVNYYEVANDEIAEFYEDLVEKKKDLQECIDD
-289 ILAGGGISQNVAE
+289 IN
-302 NTDKDG
+302 
-308 EFKDYPFVMTVTVGN
+308 
-323 TGITAKMYYKEVN
+323 
-336 TVTETEIDDGEEET
+336 
-350 EVSTTLS
+350 
-357 GVMVF
+357 
-362 GDQKFDVTGKKEI
+362 
-375 ETEGNEKETS
+375 
-385 IEFTTKSQ
+385 
-393 TNPDNYVKIK
+393 NPDGDDSYGEILSDLLEIVK
-403 QSVEVEN
+403 EELFE
-410 GAQEVEYEYEIY
+410 QE
-422 ENGEKA
+422 
-428 REFKLEV
+428 
-435 EDENGKT
+435 D
-442 EVSFKMEIENVPEET
+442 
-457 EYKII
+457 
-462 KGDVD
+462 
-467 GKFKIKYEKGKEKG
+467 
-481 FITVEA
+481 
-487 VEGGYKLTYN
+487 
-497 NGYSEVI
+497 

>member
-145 EAGLVKDKGKV
+145 EAGLVKENGKV

-180 NNLFKNKNKDVSAMI
+180 NNLFQNKNKDVSAMI
-195 LSDKEIDA
+195 LSDNDIDA

-216 EMQMIE
+216 EKQMVE

-249 EKDERKVKKL
+249 EKDERKVKNL
-259 DQNDAET
+259 DQNDAEKAALEAIK
-266 TRPGVITDAD
+266 VYCAD
-276 VSGIKDCLNMFDD
+276 YKVHYHEVANDEIAEFCEDLFDKKKDLLECIDD
-289 ILAGGGISQNVAE
+289 IN
-302 NTDKDG
+302 
-308 EFKDYPFVMTVTVGN
+308 
-323 TGITAKMYYKEVN
+323 
-336 TVTETEIDDGEEET
+336 
-350 EVSTTLS
+350 
-357 GVMVF
+357 
-362 GDQKFDVTGKKEI
+362 
-375 ETEGNEKETS
+375 
-385 IEFTTKSQ
+385 
-393 TNPDNYVKIK
+393 NPDGDDSYGEILSDLLEIVK
-403 QSVEVEN
+403 EELFE
-410 GAQEVEYEYEIY
+410 QE
-422 ENGEKA
+422 
-428 REFKLEV
+428 
-435 EDENGKT
+435 D
-442 EVSFKMEIENVPEET
+442 
-457 EYKII
+457 
-462 KGDVD
+462 
-467 GKFKIKYEKGKEKG
+467 
-481 FITVEA
+481 
-487 VEGGYKLTYN
+487 
-497 NGYSEVI
+497 

>member
-18 VRERIRKDVDF
+18 VRERIKKDVDF

-70 TSKPGKSGK
+70 TSKPDKSPK

-180 NNLFKNKNKDVSAMI
+180 NNLFQNKNKDVSAMI
-195 LSDKEIDA
+195 LSDNDIDA

-216 EMQMIE
+216 EKQMVE

-230 AIDKKIGRI
+230 AIDKKIGDI
-239 DELLNILKPW
+239 NKLCEMLNNAGLS
-249 EKDERKVKKL
+249 ESERKVKNL
-259 DQNDAET
+259 DQNDAEKAALEAIK
-266 TRPGVITDAD
+266 VYCAD
-276 VSGIKDCLNMFDD
+276 YKVNYHEVANDEIAEFCEELFDKKKDLLECIDD
-289 ILAGGGISQNVAE
+289 I
-302 NTDKDG
+302 K
-308 EFKDYPFVMTVTVGN
+308 
-323 TGITAKMYYKEVN
+323 
-336 TVTETEIDDGEEET
+336 
-350 EVSTTLS
+350 
-357 GVMVF
+357 
-362 GDQKFDVTGKKEI
+362 
-375 ETEGNEKETS
+375 
-385 IEFTTKSQ
+385 
-393 TNPDNYVKIK
+393 NPDGDDSYGEILSDLLEIVK
-403 QSVEVEN
+403 EELFE
-410 GAQEVEYEYEIY
+410 QE
-422 ENGEKA
+422 
-428 REFKLEV
+428 
-435 EDENGKT
+435 D
-442 EVSFKMEIENVPEET
+442 
-457 EYKII
+457 
-462 KGDVD
+462 
-467 GKFKIKYEKGKEKG
+467 
-481 FITVEA
+481 
-487 VEGGYKLTYN
+487 
-497 NGYSEVI
+497 